1 MPIEEPL
8 VGGMDNAGAVVR
20 VGDTVRRPVK
30 KSAPAVRA
38 LLLHLEEVGFDG
50 APRYL
55 GTDEKGRDVLTYI
68 EGEAPLPPYP
78 AWSMAEEILVEAAR
92 LVRRLHE
99 ATATFDASGV
109 DTWATEWADPMGGP
123 LVCHNDLF
131 PENFLFRDGRAVAL
145 IDFDFVAPGRRL
157 WDIASAVD
165 QWAPLCAPRTRDRQ
179 PRELDGVARFGRFA
193 QAYGVDPGDA
203 ETLVDIVFTSR
214 RQALAH
220 IRGEIA
226 AGNPTW
232 VDNWRET
239 DGEERAAAD
248 DAWLEEHRIA
258 LIDAVRR
265 QQ

>member
-20 VGDTVRRPVK
+20 IGDTVRRPVK

-38 LLLHLEEVGFDG
+38 LLLHLEDVGFDG

-55 GTDEKGRDVLTYI
+55 GVDDKGRDVLTYI

-78 AWSMAEEILVEAAR
+78 AWAMTDEALVEAAR

-99 ATATFDASGV
+99 ATASFDANGV

-123 LVCHNDLF
+123 LVCHNDLY

-145 IDFDFVAPGRRL
+145 IDFDLAAPGRPL
-157 WDIASAVD
+157 WDVAGAPE
-165 QWAPLCAPRTRDRQ
+165 QWAPLSAPDMRYNR
-179 PRELDGVARFGRFA
+179 PRELDGVSRFGRFA
-193 QAYGVDPGDA
+193 HAYGVDPNDA
-203 ETLVDIVFTSR
+203 ETLVDLVFTSR
-214 RQALAH
+214 RQAVAH

-232 VDNWRET
+232 VDNWRDT
-239 DGEERAAAD
+239 NGEERAAAD
-248 DAWLEEHRIA
+248 DAWLEEHREA

-265 QQ
+265 QR